1 MFLFFLFVD
10 KDKDLRRVSKQ
21 FFWTLLVLLVN

>member
-21 FFWTLLVLLVN
+21 FFGHY